1 MLSLAEHGHCFFLFL
16 FHFFLAH
23 SYLHALIMII
33 ESPIRILACM
43 ILPSGVVCLDCSF
56 ALNAFLYH
64 SSASPVPVMNRYG
77 VTVLNPAG
85 IAGLDSF
92 GLAFLAFLLLDFDGI
107 T

>member
-1 MLSLAEHGHCFFLFL
+1 MCMVEVVAPRLLGDRTLPPSMP
-16 FHFFLAH
+16 
-23 SYLHALIMII
+23 SLIMII

-64 SSASPVPVMNRYG
+64 SSASAVPVMNRYG

-85 IAGLDSF
+85 IAGLDFF
-92 GLAFLAFLLLDFDGI
+92 GLAFLAFLLLLLLLDFDGI